1 MEAHGEDE
9 SEEGIH
15 GGSEAS
21 IILGQEQDSF
31 SGGFD
36 KTQVLVGEVGDGN
49 MWDFVLPPE
58 EIRAVTTGGV
68 STPNFL
74 NWQELKYETRGEVF
88 LKDQLWS

>member
-1 MEAHGEDE
+1 
-9 SEEGIH
+9 
-15 GGSEAS
+15 
-21 IILGQEQDSF
+21 
-31 SGGFD
+31 
-36 KTQVLVGEVGDGN
+36 